1 MEYISEHSKK
11 PAIIILAFTQMA
23 RTKQTARL
31 TPKELADL
39 EAERKR
45 VYRTRVVQQPK
56 KAKRVKKAK
65 TMKKAKKPKTVEV
78 NFIFFLF
85 SPLFALSKKENF
97 VVSSL
102 FSEPLFRKKWDK
114 GIFWKVSTN
123 LSKEI
128 FDSLLDFLLEI

>member
-1 MEYISEHSKK
+1 M
-11 PAIIILAFTQMA
+11 IIILVSTQMA

-31 TPKELADL
+31 TPKELAEL

-45 VYRTRVVQQPK
+45 IYRARVVQQPK

-85 SPLFALSKKENF
+85 SPLFIFPITERF
-97 VVSSL
+97 VVSSI
-102 FSEPLFRKKWDK
+102 FSEHFVGKSGTKVFFGKFVHISARKFVIDYWTFYSKFDIFRCLCW
-114 GIFWKVSTN
+114 
-123 LSKEI
+123 
-128 FDSLLDFLLEI
+128 

>member
-1 MEYISEHSKK
+1 
-11 PAIIILAFTQMA
+11 MA

-31 TPKELADL
+31 TPKELAEL

-45 VYRTRVVQQPK
+45 VYRARVVQQPK

-85 SPLFALSKKENF
+85 SPLFVFSKKENF
-97 VVSSL
+97 VVSSI
-102 FSEPLFRKKWDK
+102 FSEHFVGKS
-114 GIFWKVSTN
+114 GTKVFFGKFVQT
-123 LSKEI
+123 
-128 FDSLLDFLLEI
+128 